1 MDAALVVLTAALV
14 LVTAVYAYF
23 TARMVTEQR
32 EGRLL
37 SIRPTIALD
46 IAMRSG
52 TLGEI
57 AVRNLG
63 PGHAVGLELVFTFEP
78 LPERRSWTAHTILA
92 GDERRLQPPKSDAG
106 LMHMPE
112 LSEQGVRVRA
122 SGAVTDVLGQ
132 GHEINEEL
140 DLRGW
145 WELAV
150 DARERLSRD
159 PLERIAN
166 AIDKLRTELG
176 GR

>member
-1 MDAALVVLTAALV
+1 
-14 LVTAVYAYF
+14 
-23 TARMVTEQR
+23 
-32 EGRLL
+32 
-37 SIRPTIALD
+37 
-46 IAMRSG
+46 
-52 TLGEI
+52 
-57 AVRNLG
+57 
-63 PGHAVGLELVFTFEP
+63 
-78 LPERRSWTAHTILA
+78 
-92 GDERRLQPPKSDAG
+92 
-106 LMHMPE
+106 MPE

-176 GR
+176 GC